1 MGEFGNTLK
10 VQPAGFADKL
20 KIVQTM
26 CERETDRG
34 KITYDL
40 MVTMKPRFHRQEEES
55 NTYCIGSS
63 QGISIAVGIEH
74 LAHFIYHCH
83 HYLLWDVFE
92 TTHLNPSSLF

>member
-34 KITYDL
+34 RKKNQ
-40 MVTMKPRFHRQEEES
+40 V
-55 NTYCIGSS
+55 
-63 QGISIAVGIEH
+63 
-74 LAHFIYHCH
+74 
-83 HYLLWDVFE
+83 
-92 TTHLNPSSLF
+92 